1 MAAKPKPGK
10 RTASAAA
17 SVQQQQY
24 YLIQFSYTSAAWD
37 TLLKAGA
44 NERNRVAAVKSLVYK
59 LGGCIA
65 TITFE
70 CDVDPTPKEKF
81 GTFGD
86 YDVVLL
92 VAFPDDQAAAAFA
105 LAISA
110 GGAVS
115 AFKTTRILP
124 WPQMMGAMAS
134 AASTRAL
141 YKAPGQ

>member
-10 RTASAAA
+10 RAMSAAA
-17 SVQQQQY
+17 SAQQY

-44 NERNRVAAVKSLVYK
+44 NERNRVAAVKDLVYK

-81 GTFGD
+81 GAFGD

-92 VAFPDDQAAAAFA
+92 VAFPSDQHAATFA

-115 AFKTTRILP
+115 SFKTTRILP
-124 WPQMMGAMAS
+124 WPQMMEAMAS
-134 AASTRAL
+134 AASNRVL
-141 YKAPGQ
+141 YKAPGK

>member
-1 MAAKPKPGK
+1 MAAKPKPAK
-10 RTASAAA
+10 RTASAAP
-17 SVQQQQY
+17 SVQQY
-24 YLIQFSYTSAAWD
+24 YLIQFSYTSGAWD

-44 NERNRVAAVKSLVYK
+44 GERNRVAALKDLTST
-59 LGGCIA
+59 LGGCTA
-65 TITFE
+65 TIRFE

-81 GTFGD
+81 GAFGD
-86 YDVVLL
+86 YDVVLI
-92 VAFPDDQAAAAFA
+92 VAFPNDQVAATFA

-124 WPQMMGAMAS
+124 WPQMMEAMAS

-141 YKAPGQ
+141 YKAPGK

>member
-10 RTASAAA
+10 RTASAAP
-17 SVQQQQY
+17 STQQQY

-37 TLLKAGA
+37 SLLKAGT
-44 NERNRVAAVKSLVYK
+44 NERNRAAAVKDLVYK

-81 GTFGD
+81 GAFGD

-92 VAFPDDQAAAAFA
+92 VAFPNDQAAATFA

-124 WPQMMGAMAS
+124 WPQMMQAMAS
-134 AASTRAL
+134 AASTRVL

>member
-10 RTASAAA
+10 RTASAAP
-17 SVQQQQY
+17 SVQQY
-24 YLIQFSYTSAAWD
+24 YLIQFSYTSGAWD

-44 NERNRVAAVKSLVYK
+44 TERNRVAAVKDLVYK

-81 GTFGD
+81 GAFGD
-86 YDVVLL
+86 YDVVLM
-92 VAFPDDQAAAAFA
+92 VAFPNDQVAATFA

-124 WPQMMGAMAS
+124 WPQMMEAMAS
-134 AASTRAL
+134 AASTRGL
-141 YKAPGQ
+141 YKAPGK

>member
-10 RTASAAA
+10 RAMSAAA
-17 SVQQQQY
+17 SAQQY

-44 NERNRVAAVKSLVYK
+44 NERNRVAAVKDLVYK

-70 CDVDPTPKEKF
+70 CDGDPTPKEKF
-81 GTFGD
+81 GAFGD

-92 VAFPDDQAAAAFA
+92 VAFPSDQHAATFA

-115 AFKTTRILP
+115 SFKTTRILP
-124 WPQMMGAMAS
+124 WPQMMEAMAS
-134 AASTRAL
+134 AASNRVL
-141 YKAPGQ
+141 YKAPGK

>member
-10 RTASAAA
+10 RTASA
-17 SVQQQQY
+17 VQSAQQY

-37 TLLKAGA
+37 TMLKAGA
-44 NERNRVAAVKSLVYK
+44 DERNRVAAVKDLVYK

-81 GTFGD
+81 GAFGD

-92 VAFPDDQAAAAFA
+92 VAFRNDQDAATFA
-105 LAISA
+105 LTISA

-115 AFKTTRILP
+115 SFKTTRILP
-124 WPQMMGAMAS
+124 WPQMMAAMAN
-134 AASTRAL
+134 AATNRTL
-141 YKAPGQ
+141 YKAPGK

>member
-10 RTASAAA
+10 RTATAAA
-17 SVQQQQY
+17 SAQQY
-24 YLIQFSYTSAAWD
+24 YLIQFSYTAAAWD

-44 NERNRVAAVKSLVYK
+44 NERNRVAAVKDLIYK
-59 LGGCIA
+59 LHGCIA

-81 GTFGD
+81 GAFGD

-134 AASTRAL
+134 AASTRVL

>member
-37 TLLKAGA
+37 TLLKAGT

-81 GTFGD
+81 GAFGD

-92 VAFPDDQAAAAFA
+92 VAFPDDQARPLSPSRSARAAP
-105 LAISA
+105 SRP
-110 GGAVS
+110 S
-115 AFKTTRILP
+115 RP
-124 WPQMMGAMAS
+124 PAS
-134 AASTRAL
+134 F
-141 YKAPGQ
+141 PGRR

>member
-10 RTASAAA
+10 RTARAAPSA
-17 SVQQQQY
+17 QQY

-37 TLLKAGA
+37 TLLKAGT
-44 NERNRVAAVKSLVYK
+44 NERNRAAAVKDLVYK

-70 CDVDPTPKEKF
+70 CDDPTPKEKF
-81 GTFGD
+81 GAFGD

-105 LAISA
+105 LTISA

-124 WPQMMGAMAS
+124 WPQMMDAMAS
-134 AASTRAL
+134 AASYRTL
-141 YKAPGQ
+141 YKAPGK